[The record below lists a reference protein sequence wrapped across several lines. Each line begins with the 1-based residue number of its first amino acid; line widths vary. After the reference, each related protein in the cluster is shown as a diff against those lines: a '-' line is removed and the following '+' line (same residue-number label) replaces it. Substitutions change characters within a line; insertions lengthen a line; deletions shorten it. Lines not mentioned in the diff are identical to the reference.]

1 MGHESQPRLGN
12 DSDNTCPVEQQ
23 ALGEMRLHVMP
34 MNVVY
39 DEGEGV

>member
-1 MGHESQPRLGN
+1 MRHESQPRLGN
-12 DSDNTCPVEQQ
+12 DCNDTRPVEQQ
-23 ALGEMRLHVMP
+23 ALGKMRLHIMP